1 MKEYAENS
9 NNQHILLVDDNEI
22 ILLVAEKMIQRAFPS
37 LQITKASD
45 GREAVELYKKTKP
58 DVILMDVQMPEM
70 NGLEATK
77 EIRSLEKN
85 SVRTPIIALT
95 AGVYQ
100 MEIEECYASG
110 MDDYL
115 NKPLNVEILHDVLQ
129 KTLKFPKSKSPSI
142 DFTRLDQLL
151 KSDKTLYKT
160 VLALALI
167 GKNSIVSNYEI
178 LKKAVHE
185 QDKISIKYYSHKLKG
200 IASSMCAEN
209 LYSFFEEI
217 QTSFEN
223 GLSIGDFEEI
233 DQEVMRVDQLLQQEL
248 ENSDNR

>member
-22 ILLVAEKMIQRAFPS
+22 NLLLAEKMIQRAFPS
-37 LQITKASD
+37 LQIAKASD

-70 NGLEATK
+70 NGFEATK

-110 MDDYL
+110 MDNYI
-115 NKPLNVEILHDVLQ
+115 NKPLKEEILHDLLQ
-129 KTLKFPKSKSPSI
+129 KWLKSPESKLPSI
-142 DFTRLDQLL
+142 DFSRLDQLL
-151 KSDKTLYKT
+151 KSDKTLYRT
-160 VLALALI
+160 LLALALI
-167 GKNSIVSNYEI
+167 GKNSIVSNYQI

-185 QDKISIKYYSHKLKG
+185 QDKTSIKYYSHKLKG

-209 LYSFFEEI
+209 LYLYFEKIES
-217 QTSFEN
+217 SFEN
-223 GLSIGDFEEI
+223 GLSLADFVEV

-248 ENSDNR
+248 ENSDIR